1 MQVNIN
7 IQISS
12 TILYSSATPT
22 IYGLYI
28 ESSELICVYNQNL
41 TFSNNKAQMSCT
53 SSSTIAC
60 TDCQIYGNSII
71 VSSGDEET
79 TFGNSLVETIVVGK
93 T

>member
-1 MQVNIN
+1 
-7 IQISS
+7 
-12 TILYSSATPT
+12 
-22 IYGLYI
+22 
-28 ESSELICVYNQNL
+28 
-41 TFSNNKAQMSCT
+41 MSCT

-79 TFGNSLVETIVVGK
+79 TFGNNSLVETTVVGK

>member
-1 MQVNIN
+1 
-7 IQISS
+7 
-12 TILYSSATPT
+12 
-22 IYGLYI
+22 
-28 ESSELICVYNQNL
+28 
-41 TFSNNKAQMSCT
+41 MSCT

-71 VSSGDEET
+71 VSSGDEEI

>member
-12 TILYSSATPT
+12 TILYLSATPT

-28 ESSELICVYNQNL
+28 ESSELICVSNKNL

-53 SSSTIAC
+53 SSSAIAW
-60 TDCQIYGNSII
+60 TDCLLSGNTII
-71 VSSGDEET
+71 VSSEDEET
-79 TFGNSLVETIVVGK
+79 YFW
-93 T
+93 

>member
-41 TFSNNKAQMSCT
+41 TFSNNKVQMSCT
-53 SSSTIAC
+53 SSSAIAC
-60 TDCQIYGNSII
+60 TDCLLSGNTI
-71 VSSGDEET
+71 VSSEDEKLL
-79 TFGNSLVETIVVGK
+79 LVIHL
-93 T
+93 